1 MFRASKE
8 AQAKSLER
16 KKRCESVPDKPPHEG
31 YSMIDKAFSLHS
43 VKKKKKKEEFKTK
56 EGNYHSAILI
66 DLSDDDTEV
75 H

>member
-43 VKKKKKKEEFKTK
+43 VKKKKKKKSLKQRREIIIVPF
-56 EGNYHSAILI
+56 
-66 DLSDDDTEV
+66 
-75 H
+75 

>member
-31 YSMIDKAFSLHS
+31 YSMIDKAFSLRS
-43 VKKKKKKEEFKTK
+43 VKKKKKKKKSLKQRREIIIVPF
-56 EGNYHSAILI
+56 
-66 DLSDDDTEV
+66 
-75 H
+75 